1 MAGQRQPWSDILAL
15 AANPKVGSPRCT
27 LRWRDPASRWSW
39 PAVALLALFVMA
51 VGVAP
56 HAWFSAHVGELTH
69 FKAAY
74 DEDTY
79 ARLILRGQGLR
90 GRPLAA
96 LLLNVLY
103 GACGEN
109 VAVTLAVADAIFPAL
124 AAVSAFALAA
134 VVVRGPLGR
143 ILVAL
148 LLLFGQELFSFG
160 SSTVTW
166 LLPGPLSLSG
176 VRQAL
181 AFHPGL
187 VPDYFTSYFSL
198 YRTPEPQ
205 VSLALVFLHLAAVV
219 ALVSGRG
226 SRYRPALLAALTVAH
241 AVLLYEYAFLVA
253 MVVAMEAL
261 LVVALLVVG
270 RRGEAGW
277 LLVTMTPVSVLGLVQ
292 GSAGGPGRL
301 FHSSAPILTPAV
313 IYAVLLLLLALAV
326 TRQRGVPLDPPM
338 LCLAAACAAVPLLLM
353 NQQIVTGVM
362 VSTRDF
368 ERYSN
373 YPVLVLAAAILVTT
387 AAPLRRLAAVTRP
400 LLAGGIAVVASV
412 VVLGQWQT
420 VHQFRGVN
428 EASVTMARAIRSV
441 GALGVAPPRVLIEEV
456 ELVPLVAVRLH
467 GHAQVEF
474 VLDYTEIIEPSR
486 PDGRG
491 AAASHRASLFEHFAR
506 SGQSVADVERLL
518 QAEAATIGTSAGYFL
533 HFLFPRLDVWYPRSD
548 SRKLRPDLVRAALP
562 QIVDDYARFLANPP
576 ERLERPVL
584 YVTRGQPPAAD
595 AMWSYR
601 ALAEATPEAGPRYVA
616 YVQSPRSPRGTGH

>member
-1 MAGQRQPWSDILAL
+1 MR
-15 AANPKVGSPRCT
+15 V
-27 LRWRDPASRWSW
+27 RDPASRWPW

-51 VGVAP
+51 VGVVP
-56 HAWFSAHVGELTH
+56 HAWFSVHVGELTY

-79 ARLILRGQGLR
+79 ARLILRGQGFR

-96 LLLNVLY
+96 LLLKILY

-109 VAVTLAVADAIFPAL
+109 VAAALAVADAIFPAL
-124 AAVSAFALAA
+124 AAVSAFVLAA
-134 VVVRGPLGR
+134 VLVRDTLAR

-148 LLLFGQELFSFG
+148 LLLFGHELFSFG

-181 AFHPGL
+181 ASHPGL

-205 VSLALVFLHLAAVV
+205 VSLVLVFLHLAAVV
-219 ALVSGRG
+219 TLVSGRG
-226 SRYRPALLAALTVAH
+226 DRYRGALLAALTVAH
-241 AVLLYEYAFLVA
+241 AVLSYEYAFLIA

-261 LVVALLVVG
+261 LVVTLLVVG
-270 RRGEAGW
+270 RWGEAGW
-277 LLVTMTPVSVLGLVQ
+277 LLATMTPVSLLGLVQ
-292 GSAGGPGRL
+292 GSGAASNRL

-313 IYAVLLLLLALAV
+313 IYAVLLLLAV
-326 TRQRGVPLDPPM
+326 AVIRRRGAPIDPPA

-353 NQQIVTGVM
+353 NQQIATGVM
-362 VSTRDF
+362 ISTRDF

-373 YPVLVLAAAILVTT
+373 YPVLVLAAAILVKT

-400 LLAGGIAVVASV
+400 LLAVGIAAAAAV
-412 VVLGQWQT
+412 VVLGQWQA
-420 VHQFRGVN
+420 VRQFRGAN
-428 EASVTMARAIRSV
+428 EASVTMARAVRNV
-441 GALGVAPPRVLIEEV
+441 VARDAAPSRVLIEEV
-456 ELVPLVAVRLH
+456 ELVPLVALRLH

-486 PDGRG
+486 PDGPDT
-491 AAASHRASLFEHFAR
+491 AASHRASLFEHFAR
-506 SGQSVADVERLL
+506 SGRSVADAERLL
-518 QAEAATIGTSAGYFL
+518 RAEVATIGTGAGYFL

-548 SRKLRPDLVRAALP
+548 SRTLRPDLVRAALP
-562 QIVDDYARFLANPP
+562 QIVDDYGRFLANPP

-601 ALAEATPEAGPRYVA
+601 SLAEATPAVGPTYVA
-616 YVQSPRSPRGTGH
+616 YLQRPRSPRGTGH